1 MMDINPNRPDAQQT
15 GERPLNL
22 SDFAQRNQITEDR
35 VWELIEEGELA
46 ARFVNDEILILREQD
61 ALDEPQIDLQE
72 TPHISIHGSSEI
84 LPTHPEL
91 TPLEPS
97 MDALRP
103 SDDTLRSTDRIA
115 ADINSIDLRPA
126 DALQTPDSRPAE
138 KSSQAGRPTDSMHAT
153 SVLDQPQGLET
164 MRAKEAVERGPHKAE
179 KPRAAETPQILD
191 DMRIKDDPHAHPMPD
206 FYAEQDTA
214 ETDDNSL
221 PTDDYRDL
229 LVFAQDA
236 MNRTMD
242 LSRQLLGTKDELIRM
257 KDERIQQLQTEQQ
270 RNEQEIRRL
279 RKKVEDLETLCRLTP
294 NP

>member
-1 MMDINPNRPDAQQT
+1 MMDINPSRPDAQQT

-61 ALDEPQIDLQE
+61 AGDEPQVDLQE
-72 TPHISIHGSSEI
+72 QPTIAIHDESDV
-84 LPTHPEL
+84 LPSL
-91 TPLEPS
+91 S
-97 MDALRP
+97 
-103 SDDTLRSTDRIA
+103 
-115 ADINSIDLRPA
+115 
-126 DALQTPDSRPAE
+126 
-138 KSSQAGRPTDSMHAT
+138 
-153 SVLDQPQGLET
+153 
-164 MRAKEAVERGPHKAE
+164 
-179 KPRAAETPQILD
+179 PRAALADEAPPSPPVEAP
-191 DMRIKDDPHAHPMPD
+191 RAPAEHPPLQEPLPD
-206 FYAEQDTA
+206 LFAEQDI
-214 ETDDNSL
+214 ESDDSSV

-242 LSRQLLGTKDELIRM
+242 LSRQLLATKDELLRM
-257 KDERIQQLQTEQQ
+257 KDERIQQLQVEQQ
-270 RNEQEIRRL
+270 RNELEIRRL

>member
-1 MMDINPNRPDAQQT
+1 MMDIDPSRPDAQQT

-61 ALDEPQIDLQE
+61 TGDEPQIDLLE
-72 TPHISIHGSSEI
+72 TPTIAINEESEDLPNHSPVISME
-84 LPTHPEL
+84 T
-91 TPLEPS
+91 
-97 MDALRP
+97 AV
-103 SDDTLRSTDRIA
+103 
-115 ADINSIDLRPA
+115 
-126 DALQTPDSRPAE
+126 
-138 KSSQAGRPTDSMHAT
+138 T
-153 SVLDQPQGLET
+153 SP
-164 MRAKEAVERGPHKAE
+164 AVETPRMTSDHRVTPEVKSPA
-179 KPRAAETPQILD
+179 KPVQLPQ
-191 DMRIKDDPHAHPMPD
+191 PD
-206 FYAEQDTA
+206 FFAEQENEA
-214 ETDDNSL
+214 FDDNNV

-257 KDERIQQLQTEQQ
+257 KDERIEQLQVEQH
-270 RNEQEIRRL
+270 RNEHEIRRL

>member
-1 MMDINPNRPDAQQT
+1 MMDINPSRLDEQQT

-46 ARFVNDEILILREQD
+46 ARFVNDEILILRE
-61 ALDEPQIDLQE
+61 LDTVGEPQIDLQE
-72 TPHISIHGSSEI
+72 APPITIDHASEFSPNPPETIMVETLRPTEATKQPTFTEEPHMVPPAGIEQGKAQEEFDVHPHIDMFAEQEAS
-84 LPTHPEL
+84 
-91 TPLEPS
+91 
-97 MDALRP
+97 A
-103 SDDTLRSTDRIA
+103 SDD
-115 ADINSIDLRPA
+115 N
-126 DALQTPDSRPAE
+126 
-138 KSSQAGRPTDSMHAT
+138 
-153 SVLDQPQGLET
+153 
-164 MRAKEAVERGPHKAE
+164 
-179 KPRAAETPQILD
+179 
-191 DMRIKDDPHAHPMPD
+191 
-206 FYAEQDTA
+206 
-214 ETDDNSL
+214 NL

-242 LSRQLLGTKDELIRM
+242 LSRQLLATKDELIRM
-257 KDERIQQLQTEQQ
+257 KDERIQQLQAEQQ

>member
-1 MMDINPNRPDAQQT
+1 MMDINPSRPDAQQT

-61 ALDEPQIDLQE
+61 AGDEPQVDLQE
-72 TPHISIHGSSEI
+72 QPTIAIHEESEV
-84 LPTHPEL
+84 LPSL
-91 TPLEPS
+91 S
-97 MDALRP
+97 
-103 SDDTLRSTDRIA
+103 
-115 ADINSIDLRPA
+115 
-126 DALQTPDSRPAE
+126 
-138 KSSQAGRPTDSMHAT
+138 
-153 SVLDQPQGLET
+153 
-164 MRAKEAVERGPHKAE
+164 
-179 KPRAAETPQILD
+179 PRAALADQAPIMESGQ
-191 DMRIKDDPHAHPMPD
+191 AMPGSEPSPIVEAPRAD
-206 FYAEQDTA
+206 AEEPPFRDEKSHMKANQKPLPDLFAEQDI
-214 ETDDNSL
+214 ESEDSSV

-242 LSRQLLGTKDELIRM
+242 LSRQLLATKDELLRM
-257 KDERIQQLQTEQQ
+257 KDERIQQLQFEQQ
-270 RNEQEIRRL
+270 RNELEIRRL